1 MADQDAAL
9 DVRGALAGLPPRQ
22 RATLVLRFYC
32 DLNVDQAAQVL
43 GCSAGTVKN
52 QTAKALAGLRR
63 ALEPSGVGEAAGRE
77 SGTRRGSGH
86 G

>member
-1 MADQDAAL
+1 VPDPDTAL
-9 DVRGALAGLPPRQ
+9 DVRGALASLPPRQ

-32 DLNVDQAAQVL
+32 DLNVDQAARVL
-43 GCSAGTVKN
+43 GCSTGTVKS

-63 ALEPSGVGEAAGRE
+63 ALEARDAVAGGAAARVAKE
-77 SGTRRGSGH
+77 SGH